1 MTEPTAGPYSA
12 EAGVKI
18 RQARTDAGLS
28 LTEAAAKSGRFSAP
42 ALRSWEAGQRGLT
55 IDRAVEVA
63 HFYGISPASL
73 MPTEPAADIDETTA
87 AAFYLILSN
96 AGATRKLARMLAAA
110 GCVPPGATP
119 HVLEPGEPLIHTDGE
134 VNMLGTVIDQLRAQI
149 RDRDSITV
157 DDPPDGT
164 P

>member
-63 HFYGISPASL
+63 RLFGIPPASL
-73 MPTEPAADIDETTA
+73 MPTEPAADIDE
-87 AAFYLILSN
+87 
-96 AGATRKLARMLAAA
+96 ATVARVVVKLATGGALQKIARILAAD
-110 GCVPPGATP
+110 GLPDGLPPGGD
-119 HVLEPGEPLIHTDGE
+119 VDLLDL
-134 VNMLGTVIDQLRAQI
+134 VVQSLRAQQRTRSTI
-149 RDRDSITV
+149 PTV
-157 DDPPDGT
+157 DEPDDVLDGT